1 METMVSGLLG
11 IMIGGSVSGA
21 YFFRRNS
28 ELYTQIL
35 DKQTI
40 IKLIKDHMAKAD
52 KTKPKPRRTY
62 RKPNN
67 NSTRKNS
74 NKTTEK
80 VV

>member
-1 METMVSGLLG
+1 METILSGLLG
-11 IMIGGSVSGA
+11 IMIGGAIAGM
-21 YFFRRNS
+21 YFFRKNS

-40 IKLIKDHMAKAD
+40 IKLIKDHMAKAE
-52 KTKPKPRRTY
+52 KSKPKPRRNY
-62 RKPNN
+62 RKP
-67 NSTRKNS
+67 STRKSS